1 VLALAEALVA
11 HGHDVVILSQ
21 PSVQRRAAAAG
32 CAFETFTGLG
42 DYEPRRPIEEQ
53 LDVVF
58 PIVTGNTVGEDL
70 ARVAA
75 GHRVDLVVVDANLAG
90 ALAAAESLDRPSVV
104 LLHSMYKTFVDT
116 WFGDLWPL
124 LEPAINETRAGYGL
138 GAVHSWPAV
147 FASHDRLL
155 SVVPSVFD
163 APVAGVPDTMRHF
176 GFLVPRSPST
186 AAKSV
191 AFPEGDDPTVLVGLS
206 TTYANQRPMLE
217 AIVAA
222 LAGLRV
228 RGLVTTAGIVDAA
241 DLSTPANVTIAD
253 YVEHSTVLDT
263 SDVMVT
269 HAGLGSIAGA
279 MSFGVPVVCMPVDR
293 DQPLNAQRVVDLGA
307 GITLTPTAAP
317 AEIAHA
323 IEGVLAN
330 ERYRDAARA
339 LRAASRAEGGADAAA
354 EELAGLFR

>member
-1 VLALAEALVA
+1 LVA

-42 DYEPRRPIEEQ
+42 DYQPRRPIEEQ

-58 PIVTGNTVGEDL
+58 PIVTGKTVGADL

-90 ALAAAESLDRPSVV
+90 ALAAAENLDRPSVV

-116 WFGDLWPL
+116 WFGDLWSL

-147 FASHDRLL
+147 FASHERLL

-176 GFLVPRSPST
+176 GFLVPHSAST

-217 AIVAA
+217 AIVEA

-253 YVEHSTVLDT
+253 YVEHSTVLDS
-263 SDVMVT
+263 SDLMVT

-307 GITLTPTAAP
+307 GLRLPATAAP
-317 AEIAHA
+317 GEIARA
-323 IEGVLAN
+323 IEGVLADA
-330 ERYRDAARA
+330 RYRDAARA

-354 EELAGLFR
+354 DELAGLFG